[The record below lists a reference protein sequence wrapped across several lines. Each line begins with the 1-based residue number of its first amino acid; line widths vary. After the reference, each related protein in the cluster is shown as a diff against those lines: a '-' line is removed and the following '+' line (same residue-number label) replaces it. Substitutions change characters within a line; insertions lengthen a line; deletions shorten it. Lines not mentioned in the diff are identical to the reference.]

1 MDLDLEAFVQTLNS
15 MGIQGIKRKYW
26 LKIFYKNP
34 DKAAGMFFEKLNR
47 EYQGQ
52 RQWEIAKYLL
62 LKKYPQ
68 WGKPEPEPRSTE
80 GGRRSCVATPEPEPE
95 PKPEITPEPIFCK
108 NVERSSVP
116 HHRCELAPQYNLEYF
131 LRINGGRW
139 GDASYDMD
147 EYERSNGV
155 II

>member
-68 WGKPEPEPRSTE
+68 WGKPEP
-80 GGRRSCVATPEPEPE
+80 
-95 PKPEITPEPIFCK
+95 KPEITPEPKPIFCK
-108 NVERSSVP
+108 NV
-116 HHRCELAPQYNLEYF
+116 APQYNLEYF

-139 GDASYDMD
+139 GDAMEDID
-147 EYERSNGV
+147 EYERETGA